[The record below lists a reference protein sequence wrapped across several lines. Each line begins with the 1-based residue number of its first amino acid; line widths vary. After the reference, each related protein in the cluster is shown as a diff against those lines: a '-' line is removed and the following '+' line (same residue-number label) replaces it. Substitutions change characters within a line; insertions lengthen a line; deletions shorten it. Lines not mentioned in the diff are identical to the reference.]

1 MKEKEIKEFLVEM
14 NADYIR
20 SMYAIY
26 SSIKQACERNKE
38 CEKLI
43 FINKFKSLILEIGI
57 SVSRL

>member
-1 MKEKEIKEFLVEM
+1 MLYNIV

-26 SSIKQACERNKE
+26 SKIKEACERNKE

-57 SVSRL
+57 SVSYVYLG